1 MKHPPQITS
10 LTNFQAPTAAA
21 NELLTPGGE
30 VQFVSQMITES
41 VELQD
46 RCQWFTSLI
55 GKFASLKP
63 LVDLLRGHKVKS
75 STRVIFQSLTS
86 AQIENY
92 FIKSIKPSK
101 TTRWI
106 LGWSYGEARLPDVSM
121 VGLTKRH
128 G

>member
-1 MKHPPQITS
+1 MKHFLRITS
-10 LTNFQAPTAAA
+10 LTKIQAPTAAA

-41 VELQD
+41 VELRD

-63 LVDLLRGHKVKS
+63 LVDLLRSHKVRKP
-75 STRVIFQSLTS
+75 TRSMFQSLTS

-92 FIKSIKPSK
+92 FVKSIKPSK

-106 LGWSYGEARLPDVSM
+106 LGWSYGEVRLPDVSM
-121 VGLTKRH
+121 MGLTW
-128 G
+128 